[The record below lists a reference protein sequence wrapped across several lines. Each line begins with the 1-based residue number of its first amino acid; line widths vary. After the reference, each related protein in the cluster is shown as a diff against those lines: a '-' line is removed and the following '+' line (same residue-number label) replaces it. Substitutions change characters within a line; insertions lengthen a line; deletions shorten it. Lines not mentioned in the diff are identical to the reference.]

1 MSRPP
6 KYYLSSIVFCLLSS
20 TSFPPSNSTTINL
33 VPLFPRRHHPHHQN
47 SPPLPSFSSVS
58 QLINFIYRNYLNFS
72 TSQLSHL
79 SQLHLYQLHLSQLSQ
94 LLNCLIYLNFIFTI
108 APSNLTIIIISISSA
123 PNYIS
128 LFITSLSLKGSPPAL
143 QLNPCRHQQVI
154 PIPTVS
160 PILLTDIPYL
170 SSS

>member
-6 KYYLSSIVFCLLSS
+6 GYYLFIYRFCLSYHPRHSRHL
-20 TSFPPSNSTTINL
+20 TPPPSILSPSFL
-33 VPLFPRRHHPHHQN
+33 VAIILVTRI
-47 SPPLPSFSSVS
+47 PPLLSYSSVS
-58 QLINFIYRNYLNFS
+58 QLINFICLGFS
-72 TSQLSHL
+72 ASQLSHL

-94 LLNCLIYLNFIFTI
+94 LLNCLIYLNFIFII
-108 APSNLTIIIISISSA
+108 APSNLTIITISISSA

-160 PILLTDIPYL
+160 PILFTDIPYL